1 MWARLCLSLLI
12 GTPAVWGA
20 AELHVSTLGDNP
32 LSLSFNFADRSPALN
47 LEAPNGYVSVAHLF
61 PEVKQ
66 SRIFVAPSEA
76 GQQAGTLGEVSL
88 PSSGRH
94 LLLITHADGARSKTH
109 IIPFDDKV
117 HPKGGVS
124 FLNLTSRK
132 TRCFIEKEVVELN
145 PGEVKLIPSISMKRR
160 IVNHR
165 IDVRVKDGWKQDSST
180 TLILGAN
187 RRFLFILQE
196 DTPEGGLRRGLVT
209 DFDPDRNLA
218 PLVKAEPPVT
228 ATPPPADQPA
238 K

>member
-1 MWARLCLSLLI
+1 MKVNRIENMKGGWFVGNFEPTAYK
-12 GTPAVWGA
+12 TP
-20 AELHVSTLGDNP
+20 E
-32 LSLSFNFADRSPALN
+32 F
-47 LEAPNGYVSVAHLF
+47 
-61 PEVKQ
+61 
-66 SRIFVAPSEA
+66 
-76 GQQAGTLGEVSL
+76 EVSY
-88 PSSGRH
+88 
-94 LLLITHADGARSKTH
+94 
-109 IIPFDDKV
+109 KV

-218 PLVKAEPPVT
+218 PLAKAEPPVT